1 MKYIYYKDNQI
12 TDEPQPIKFLHVYE
26 NHNDEIDNKIIEFWR
41 KENALPNNNPEF
53 INQRLNDVLFIALN
67 ESDEIVGVSSGTPM
81 YFEQIRNHFL
91 YFRLFVREDYRGN
104 NRGVAIGMYYATFDL
119 FNQLKKIKDRNIIG
133 ILIVYESQ
141 HLNKVINYYHSE
153 KYRNQV
159 FIGWTPKNE
168 QIRITY
174 FNDIKMF

>member
-1 MKYIYYKDNQI
+1 MGYIYYKENKK
-12 TDEPQPIKFLHVYE
+12 TDEEQPLKLLQVYDA
-26 NHNDEIDNKIIEFWR
+26 HNLEIDQKIVEFWL
-41 KENALPNNNPEF
+41 KENALPSIENEF
-53 INQRLNDVLFIALN
+53 VKKRLEEVLFIVLN
-67 ESDEIVGVSSGTPM
+67 EAEEIVGISSGTSK

-104 NRGVAIGMYYATFDL
+104 NRGVAMNMYYATFDL
-119 FNQLKKIKDRNIIG
+119 FDQLKEFFGQTIIG
-133 ILIVYESQ
+133 MLIIYESE

-159 FIGWTPKNE
+159 LVGWTPKNE

-174 FNDIKMF
+174 FNELKMF

>member
-1 MKYIYYKDNQI
+1 MDYIYYKDNQV
-12 TDEPQPIKFLHVYE
+12 TDEPQAIKLLQVYD
-26 NHNDEIDNKIIEFWR
+26 NHSLEIDDKIIEFWK
-41 KENALPNNNPEF
+41 KEKALPSTDF
-53 INQRLNDVLFIALN
+53 QYLNQRLSEVLFIVLN
-67 ESDEIVGVSSGTPM
+67 QEDEIVGVSSGAPV

-104 NRGVAIGMYYATFDL
+104 NRGVAINMYYATFDL
-119 FNQLKKIKDRNIIG
+119 FNQLKKIFDQDIIG
-133 ILIVYESQ
+133 VLIVYESD

-159 FIGWTPKNE
+159 FVGWTSNNE

-174 FNDIKMF
+174 FDGLKMF